1 MKLINNKNKIS
12 FISIKMGRLFRKT
25 FCNLISLFTILL
37 IMEFSN
43 EFKLDSKKVINGYK
57 IRNLQ
62 TQYTTPFTTPYTTIN
77 GTNNTH
83 INISPKS
90 GKGLKAGGIIAIVI
104 PCVAALI
111 AVGALAALC
120 RGTSTPAPIQAIY
133 RQPVPGYIDTS
144 LDKFKAPDPKAPM
157 QNIAVVQEVPVVQQP
172 VTLLQ
177 QVPPKQNIVV
187 VQDPNVVP

>member
-62 TQYTTPFTTPYTTIN
+62 TQYTTPFTTPYTIIN

-90 GKGLKAGGIIAIVI
+90 RKGLRAGGIIAIVI

-120 RGTSTPAPIQAIY
+120 RGPSIPAPTQAIY
-133 RQPVPGYIDTS
+133 HQPVHGYIDTS